1 MRDLELT
8 RWLEHGGDDRVVGD
22 ADGLNPY
29 RASMFPRDSI
39 PLGSCTAS
47 SMGRRGWDAAAI
59 ALAGWQASTDPDA
72 YSSGLLDAVRTELTQ
87 TFQLPASTSICL
99 VPSGTDALYLVSSL
113 ALRRTARVHHVVVG
127 ASELGGGTL
136 DACIGRAFSPMRP
149 LGEGPEGEALPGL
162 ADRCT
167 SESIYLRASTGE
179 RLDIA
184 ATDAEAHARAHAAA
198 GPDVT
203 VIVHLV
209 AHSKTGLRAP
219 SLAMCVRLQREL
231 GEGVLI
237 MVDAAQGR
245 LSPDDVCTALRHGH
259 VVMFTGSK
267 FYSGPPFS
275 GALLVPEP
283 WSQDPGALPAVLSDW
298 FARDGLPAHW
308 TGARASLRAATNL
321 GLALRW
327 RAAMAEITAYH
338 AVPPQRRA
346 RVYATFAGAVHE
358 VLGLSPAVEL
368 EFPLPPVHELA
379 TGLAAFPTVF
389 GFRVRSGAGWMD
401 KATLK
406 RLHTLL
412 DTSIEG
418 HPDLLPRYHLG
429 QPVVLGPPGEQRR
442 TLLRVALGGRLVTD
456 FNAQPDGGGVWMRET
471 LSGMCRKI
479 DRLVT
484 EGHVGSPRV

>member
-1 MRDLELT
+1 MDVT
-8 RWLEHGGDDRVVGD
+8 AWLESGGDDRMTGD
-22 ADGLNPY
+22 AAGLNGY
-29 RASMFPRDSI
+29 RASMVPHPSV

-47 SMGRRGWDAAAI
+47 WMGPRGWEAAQ
-59 ALAGWQASTDPDA
+59 AGFASWQAAEDPDA
-72 YSSGLLDAVRTELTQ
+72 HVAALQDRVRTELKQ
-87 TFQLPASTSICL
+87 TFGLPAGTSICF

-113 ALRRTARVHHVVVG
+113 TQRRAPRVHHVVVG

-136 DACIGRAFSPMRP
+136 DACDGRSFSPVRP
-149 LGEGPEGEALPGL
+149 MGQGPTNQPLPGL
-162 ADRCT
+162 AERCS
-167 SESIYLRASTGE
+167 SEPVYLRASSGE
-179 RLDIA
+179 RLDIS
-184 ATDAEAHARAHAAA
+184 ATDAEVHARVHAAA

-203 VIVHLV
+203 VVVHLV

-219 SLAMCVRLQREL
+219 SLRLCVRLQQEL
-231 GEGVLI
+231 GGGVLI

-245 LSPDDVCTALRHGH
+245 LSPDDVCTALRHGQ

-275 GALLVPEP
+275 GALFVPEE
-283 WSQDPGALPAVLSDW
+283 WGEDPGPLPAVLSDW
-298 FARDGLPAHW
+298 FAQDGLPAHW
-308 TGARASLRAATNL
+308 TRARASLREAHNP

-327 RAAMAEITAYH
+327 VAAMAELTAYH
-338 AVPPQRRA
+338 AVAPQRRA
-346 RVYATFAGAVHE
+346 RVYATFAGAVQE

-401 KATLK
+401 KAELK
-406 RLHTLL
+406 LLHTLL
-412 DTSIEG
+412 DTAIEG
-418 HPDLLPRYHLG
+418 HPDLRPRYHLG

-456 FNAQPDGGGVWMRET
+456 FNDQPDGGGRWMRET
-471 LSGMCRKI
+471 MRGVCNKI
-479 DRLVT
+479 DRLVA